1 MKGGKRQLGKRS
13 SGDKFELSPYLF
25 EVFADRYRAARNA
38 HKGVDY
44 QRLST
49 TKNFKD
55 FKGHAEELRAKE
67 PELKVLLMK
76 ALAEQREIDAGKPMK
91 NIEALEEEIAMLD
104 VQHNE
109 DVAKCKQLTV
119 DIEQQ
124 EEQHSQTISKLKE
137 SYEVEIGKLQNEL
150 NEVKAKYDALNEV
163 MTGRGKSAELG
174 GEVNEVKDK
183 VAELEQKM
191 EAETTRQA
199 ELVAFGNRLDEME
212 QRLVAEA
219 DALKAG
225 RESVKGE
232 WVKLDNEKSRHA
244 FHVRAVEQRYTD
256 WQRAIDTAKHD
267 RDVAR
272 EDANDL
278 RYKLTLVNE
287 RAVQLKMKLDSY
299 DACCDTEHCI
309 EAFVEKRIREYL
321 KMPRLERC
329 RVVVEQT
336 KKIKPEDAA
345 SLEQDLNEFFKTRN
359 LLCHEPGAVDKTDHP
374 SFHQ

>member
-1 MKGGKRQLGKRS
+1 
-13 SGDKFELSPYLF
+13 
-25 EVFADRYRAARNA
+25 
-38 HKGVDY
+38 
-44 QRLST
+44 
-49 TKNFKD
+49 
-55 FKGHAEELRAKE
+55 
-67 PELKVLLMK
+67 
-76 ALAEQREIDAGKPMK
+76 
-91 NIEALEEEIAMLD
+91 MLD

-109 DVAKCKQLTV
+109 DIAKCKQLEV

-124 EEQHSQTISKLKE
+124 EEQHSLTISKLKE
-137 SYEVEIGKLQNEL
+137 SYEVEIWKLQNEL
-150 NEVKAKYDALNEV
+150 NEVKAKYDALKQV

-232 WVKLDNEKSRHA
+232 WVKLEMERESVKGEWVELDNEKSRHA

-278 RYKLTLVNE
+278 RYKLTLENE
-287 RAVQLKMKLDSY
+287 RAVQLKMKLASY

-329 RVVVEQT
+329 RVVVEQM
-336 KKIKPEDAA
+336 KKVKPEDAA
-345 SLEQDLNEFFKTRN
+345 SLEQDLDEFFKTRK

-374 SFHQ
+374 SFHQRCVSIQRCVEYLEKQSD

>member
-1 MKGGKRQLGKRS
+1 
-13 SGDKFELSPYLF
+13 
-25 EVFADRYRAARNA
+25 
-38 HKGVDY
+38 
-44 QRLST
+44 
-49 TKNFKD
+49 
-55 FKGHAEELRAKE
+55 
-67 PELKVLLMK
+67 
-76 ALAEQREIDAGKPMK
+76 
-91 NIEALEEEIAMLD
+91 MLD

-109 DVAKCKQLTV
+109 DIAKCKQLEV

-124 EEQHSQTISKLKE
+124 EEQHSLTISKLKD
-137 SYEVEIGKLQNEL
+137 SYEVEIWKLQNEL
-150 NEVKAKYDALNEV
+150 NEVKANYDALNEV

-212 QRLVAEA
+212 HRLVAEA

-232 WVKLDNEKSRHA
+232 WVKLEIERESVKGEWVELDNEKSRHA

-278 RYKLTLVNE
+278 RYKLTLENE
-287 RAVQLKMKLDSY
+287 RAVQLKMKLASY

-309 EAFVEKRIREYL
+309 EAFVEKRIREYWN
-321 KMPRLERC
+321 
-329 RVVVEQT
+329 
-336 KKIKPEDAA
+336 DAV
-345 SLEQDLNEFFKTRN
+345 SSSSK
-359 LLCHEPGAVDKTDHP
+359 
-374 SFHQ
+374 

>member
-1 MKGGKRQLGKRS
+1 
-13 SGDKFELSPYLF
+13 
-25 EVFADRYRAARNA
+25 
-38 HKGVDY
+38 
-44 QRLST
+44 
-49 TKNFKD
+49 
-55 FKGHAEELRAKE
+55 
-67 PELKVLLMK
+67 
-76 ALAEQREIDAGKPMK
+76 
-91 NIEALEEEIAMLD
+91 MLD

-109 DVAKCKQLTV
+109 DIAKCKQLEV

-124 EEQHSQTISKLKE
+124 EEQHSLTISKLKD
-137 SYEVEIGKLQNEL
+137 SYEVEIWKLQNEL
-150 NEVKAKYDALNEV
+150 NEVKANYDALNEV

-212 QRLVAEA
+212 HRLVAEA

-232 WVKLDNEKSRHA
+232 WVELDNEKSRHA

-278 RYKLTLVNE
+278 RYKLTLENV
-287 RAVQLKMKLDSY
+287 RAVQLKMKLASY
-299 DACCDTEHCI
+299 DACCNTEHCI
-309 EAFVEKRIREYL
+309 EAFVEKRIRECTYF
-321 KMPRLERC
+321 LEC
-329 RVVVEQT
+329 SVHLLSCSVTLCCWFYKQT
-336 KKIKPEDAA
+336 
-345 SLEQDLNEFFKTRN
+345 
-359 LLCHEPGAVDKTDHP
+359 
-374 SFHQ
+374 